1 MSDLFWLSRSQLQ
14 RIEPYFTL
22 AHGVP
27 RVDDQRVISG
37 IIHVIRNG
45 LRWRDAPKEYGPRKT
60 RSCTHRMAANL
71 CCINH
76 PTRRQTETSSHSSDS
91 TAKPAVTSGISLLV
105 WTPLNS
111 RVLSTVGLLTS
122 TSIDGLGNSNLS
134 PYTSMERAPAHQT
147 GALLKW
153 QKADPRAYRHY
164 FRHGLPLVLHRQETP

>member
-14 RIEPYFTL
+14 RIEPYFPL

-91 TAKPAVTSGISLLV
+91 TAIPYQAKQLYPNICIDNANLEFVR
-105 WTPLNS
+105 TPF
-111 RVLSTVGLLTS
+111 GL
-122 TSIDGLGNSNLS
+122 
-134 PYTSMERAPAHQT
+134 R
-147 GALLKW
+147 
-153 QKADPRAYRHY
+153 
-164 FRHGLPLVLHRQETP
+164 

>member
-1 MSDLFWLSRSQLQ
+1 LLQDFFLIVMLPIDEEHSMSDLFWLSRSQLQ
-14 RIEPYFTL
+14 RIEPYFPL

-91 TAKPAVTSGISLLV
+91 TAIHFRCFCSVSFSSDFTGNFRRLAAAVL
-105 WTPLNS
+105 W
-111 RVLSTVGLLTS
+111 
-122 TSIDGLGNSNLS
+122 
-134 PYTSMERAPAHQT
+134 
-147 GALLKW
+147 
-153 QKADPRAYRHY
+153 
-164 FRHGLPLVLHRQETP
+164 